1 MSKLFASKT
10 PALAAVCALL
20 LLCPLLV
27 LSQSEEGYSMNQ
39 RIARIRQLAKSNAQA
54 IPALAGYLKDPST
67 DIRLEAVKA
76 ITRIGTEASLDPLI
90 QATKDN
96 DADVQIRAVNGL
108 VNFYLPGYVQMGV
121 ISAPFSRG
129 IKQVKALL
137 SVRNDQV
144 ISPDI
149 TVRPDV
155 AEAIGDVVLHGSSID
170 SRATAARAAGILHA
184 GPAAQDLVEGLRS
197 RDSELIFECLVALQK
212 IKDPATGPGVSFLAR
227 DLDDRVQTT
236 ALETIGVLHSV
247 QSAPD
252 VRYAVQR
259 ARNLKI
265 RRAALEA
272 LAMLGQPED
281 RDLFKQYASD
291 KDALLRSSAL
301 EGLGRIRE
309 PEDTP
314 LLEAAFNQGEIDWRI
329 HAAAAFGLVNEGNV
343 DTGEFSPL
351 SFLVEN
357 LDMKARQDVAQ
368 AYLTELC
375 RRAAVR
381 QAVLP
386 MIKNASAQQKI
397 AFCNILSESQS
408 DDVVPVLSTLTRD
421 INPDVS
427 LAASRS
433 LKIVQARK
441 L

>member
-1 MSKLFASKT
+1 MLLRSVRV
-10 PALAAVCALL
+10 AACALL
-20 LLCPLLV
+20 LFPLFV
-27 LSQSEEGYSMNQ
+27 LGQSEEGYSSNQ
-39 RIARIRQLAKSNAQA
+39 RIARIRQLAKSNPQA
-54 IPALAGYLKDPST
+54 IPTLAEYLKDPSP
-67 DIRLEAVKA
+67 DIRIEAVKA

-90 QATKDN
+90 RATKDN
-96 DADVQIRAVNGL
+96 DSDVQIRAVNGL
-108 VNFYLPGYVQMGV
+108 VNFYLPGYIPSGM
-121 ISAPFSRG
+121 ITAPFSRG
-129 IKQVKALL
+129 MKQMKSLL

-155 AEAIGDVVLHGSSID
+155 AQAIGDVILHGSSID
-170 SRATAARAAGILHA
+170 SRSNAARAAGILHA
-184 GPAAQDLVEGLRS
+184 RPAASDLVEGLRS

-236 ALETIGVLHSV
+236 ALETIGILHST
-247 QSAPD
+247 QSASD
-252 VRYAVQR
+252 VRYAVQN
-259 ARNLKI
+259 ARNGKI

-272 LAMLGQPED
+272 LAMLAQPED
-281 RDLFKQYASD
+281 RPLFKQYVND
-291 KDALLRSSAL
+291 KDAVLRSAAL

-314 LLEAAFNQGEIDWRI
+314 TLEAAFNQGEIDWRI

-343 DTGEFSPL
+343 STGEFSPL
-351 SFLVEN
+351 AFLIEN
-357 LDMKARQDVAQ
+357 LDMKSRQDVAQ

-375 RRAAVR
+375 RRAQVR

-386 MIKNASAQQKI
+386 LLKELSAQQKI
-397 AFCNILSESQS
+397 AFCSILSESQS
-408 DDVVPVLSTLTRD
+408 DDVVPVLSAWARD